1 MLLVI
6 KQFNCASIC
15 LVVVIIIIITIIIII
30 SIFKTDGMRKA
41 FASKQYKRK

>member
-15 LVVVIIIIITIIIII
+15 LVVVIIIIIIIIIR
-30 SIFKTDGMRKA
+30 SIFKTDGMKKA
-41 FASKQYKRK
+41 FASKQYETK